1 MMPSI
6 DTDID
11 IFVVLGKLP
20 SDIVGLILDYLP
32 KCMLPELLY
41 FPPTRE
47 VVASAILSKM
57 LISNVLQRNTD
68 YSECNCDLLD
78 ITPKKLKRAID
89 QWNIFPKFVVIKDFN
104 LFKAVLDL
112 SPQVLHNAIN
122 LYGVFMSK
130 VTLIDKRV

>member
-78 ITPKKLKRAID
+78 ITPKIEAGYRSMEHIS
-89 QWNIFPKFVVIKDFN
+89 QICC
-104 LFKAVLDL
+104 
-112 SPQVLHNAIN
+112 H
-122 LYGVFMSK
+122 
-130 VTLIDKRV
+130 

>member
-1 MMPSI
+1 MPSI

-32 KCMLPELLY
+32 KCMLHELLY
-41 FPPTRE
+41 FHLLE

-68 YSECNCDLLD
+68 YSECNCDLW
-78 ITPKKLKRAID
+78 ISRQKIEAGYRSMEHIS
-89 QWNIFPKFVVIKDFN
+89 QICC
-104 LFKAVLDL
+104 
-112 SPQVLHNAIN
+112 H
-122 LYGVFMSK
+122 
-130 VTLIDKRV
+130 

>member
-1 MMPSI
+1 MPSI

-68 YSECNCDLLD
+68 YSECNCDLGYNA
-78 ITPKKLKRAID
+78 KKLKGYRSMEHIS
-89 QWNIFPKFVVIKDFN
+89 QICC
-104 LFKAVLDL
+104 
-112 SPQVLHNAIN
+112 H
-122 LYGVFMSK
+122 
-130 VTLIDKRV
+130 